1 MRNEDERGHEAR
13 VLEIAREVGVVTA
26 ADLAP
31 DHVPHTYLSRMERRG
46 RLVRLGRGLYSLPE
60 TDLGEHL
67 SLVVASRA
75 VPHGVVCLLSALRF
89 HDMTTES
96 PFEVWMAVDRKA
108 RRPHIEGVPLR
119 IVRFSGAGLTF
130 GVDVHHVEK
139 VELRVTNPA
148 RTVADCFKYRNK
160 IGLDVALAALR
171 IYRERRLGSTDD
183 LWNAARAV
191 RVGTVIRPY
200 LEAVS

>member
-1 MRNEDERGHEAR
+1 MRNESHGGHEAR

-31 DHVPHTYLSRMERRG
+31 DHVPHTYLSRMEKRG
-46 RLVRLGRGLYSLPE
+46 RLVRLGRGLYALPE

-75 VPHGVVCLLSALRF
+75 VQHGVVCLLSALRF

-96 PFEVWMAVDRKA
+96 PFEVWMAIDRKA
-108 RRPHIEGVPLR
+108 RRPHIQGIPLR
-119 IVRFSGAGLTF
+119 IVRFSSVGLTF
-130 GVDVHHVEK
+130 GLEVHHVEQ
-139 VELRVTNPA
+139 VEVRVTSPA

-160 IGLDVALAALR
+160 VGLDVALAALR
-171 IYRERRLGSTDD
+171 SYRERRLGSTDD
-183 LWNAARAV
+183 LWGAAQAI

-200 LEAVS
+200 MEALS